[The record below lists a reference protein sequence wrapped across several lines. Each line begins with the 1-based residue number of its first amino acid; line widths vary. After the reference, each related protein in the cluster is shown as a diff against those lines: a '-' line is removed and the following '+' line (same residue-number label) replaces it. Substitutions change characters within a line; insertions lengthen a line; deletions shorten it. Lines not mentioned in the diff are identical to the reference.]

1 MNSALRIIAVVSI
14 QINLHR
20 PWRRRKAAV
29 STDEFLQVFD
39 ARIQS
44 MANAHRL
51 LSRSHW
57 QGVSLAEL
65 DHKELALC
73 AGKGCARVEGPEV
86 VLSPEATQSLAIV
99 LHELVTNKQ
108 CVGIGN
114 ATAIPGRGFAGMD
127 QELPDHHHSL
137 KPGWVWHRRDPQ
149 PHSLRTRGVTW
160 LSIGRACA
168 AE

>member
-29 STDEFLQVFD
+29 SMDEFLQLFD

-57 QGVSLAEL
+57 QGVSLEEL
-65 DHKELALC
+65 DHNELALC
-73 AGKGCARVEGPEV
+73 AGKGCARVEGPEE

-99 LHELVTNKQ
+99 LHESVTNSALGLATQ
-108 CVGIGN
+108 RPSR
-114 ATAIPGRGFAGMD
+114 ATALLEWIKNCV
-127 QELPDHHHSL
+127 DHHHSL
-137 KPGWVWHRRDPQ
+137 KRALQNRAALQ
-149 PHSLRTRGVTW
+149 LRGF
-160 LSIGRACA
+160 
-168 AE
+168 